1 MFNVGD
7 IVKYNDYEIIL
18 YGTIIEVI
26 PKKNKYSYRVMWF
39 NDPLEKAI
47 GHFDKHSLIKVST

>member
-1 MFNVGD
+1 MLNVGD

-26 PKKNKYSYRVMWF
+26 PKKNKHFYRVMWF
-39 NDPLEKAI
+39 TTGNTYEYKDFALMRVYND
-47 GHFDKHSLIKVST
+47 